1 MSQGPQLQY
10 TPGMAD
16 ELQPV
21 VTVPRVEKRG
31 RRKGVPNKATT
42 TRKTAEQICKEMGI
56 DPIQSLAWII
66 QNKDMVT
73 GQDYIHKHIDPKTG
87 EIVSVNGYT
96 DELRQ
101 STLRELNAYVHPKKK
116 AIEHTGGDGK
126 PLAPPELHVHFV

>member
-1 MSQGPQLQY
+1 
-10 TPGMAD
+10 MAD